1 MDMTKLP
8 QLAILPGLVRH
19 LLRLDFVD
27 EVYLSGSLGRGQG
40 DRYSDVDLQ
49 VAVTRNF
56 SDFLSPTILA
66 ELLGAPPLALK
77 QINLGPHLW
86 LHNMILADGTMLDLV
101 CRTDIEFADTEQWTR
116 LDGREWPPIDLE
128 VPKPST
134 AWAPQAATADEIAE
148 AVELF
153 WVTIHKHRR
162 GLIRKQDL
170 AIWTGIRYSICD
182 LLRLQF
188 IAATDRD
195 PGSLM
200 HMGIYALS
208 GTSNW
213 LENHADWDWRT
224 VLDLEPG
231 SGLAP
236 DRLAANPCRQQGLPR
251 VDGNLDTA
259 CQVDRAGR
267 PGERG
272 LGSGRCRRLPPSRK
286 VDPLYGCRVKPCAAA
301 AAQGE
306 RALTCQSVAWI
317 FQPASE
323 PAARAVLPPKLQ
335 SLQHRCNACG
345 KRVPADTGRHSPE
358 FMPVTRRM
366 SSSNGAVLLFLQ
378 PVQAGPDRN
387 DLAVQFNAH
396 DVRSLALF
404 LARGGV
410 LPNVARKAL
419 AFLAVGDVLD
429 VLVEQGAVGI
439 HIAAG
444 VCVRP
449 IFQRVHNADAL
460 LVDDKDVG

>member
-1 MDMTKLP
+1 MGAPASARVPSPCVLARSGHLQFNASDRSVTLTDRSDTMPHRHFDSNPQPSMDMTELP

-195 PGSLM
+195 PGGLM
-200 HMGIYALS
+200 HMGIYELS

-224 VLDLEPG
+224 VLAWSQDPNWPRTVSRLTDAG
-231 SGLAP
+231 SKVCRELTATWALPARLTELA
-236 DRLAANPCRQQGLPR
+236 DRVSADWDQA
-251 VDGNLDTA
+251 
-259 CQVDRAGR
+259 
-267 PGERG
+267 
-272 LGSGRCRRLPPSRK
+272 
-286 VDPLYGCRVKPCAAA
+286 
-301 AAQGE
+301 
-306 RALTCQSVAWI
+306 VADDYH
-317 FQPASE
+317 QPE
-323 PAARAVLPPKLQ
+323 
-335 SLQHRCNACG
+335 G
-345 KRVPADTGRHSPE
+345 
-358 FMPVTRRM
+358 
-366 SSSNGAVLLFLQ
+366 
-378 PVQAGPDRN
+378 
-387 DLAVQFNAH
+387 
-396 DVRSLALF
+396 
-404 LARGGV
+404 
-410 LPNVARKAL
+410 
-419 AFLAVGDVLD
+419 
-429 VLVEQGAVGI
+429 
-439 HIAAG
+439 
-444 VCVRP
+444 
-449 IFQRVHNADAL
+449 
-460 LVDDKDVG
+460 

>member
-1 MDMTKLP
+1 MDMTALP
-8 QLAILPGLVRH
+8 QLAILPDMVER

-66 ELLGAPPLALK
+66 GLLGTPPLALK

-101 CRTDIEFADTEQWTR
+101 CRTDIESADTEQWTR
-116 LDGREWPPIDLE
+116 LDGREWPPVDLA
-128 VPKPST
+128 VPKPSST
-134 AWAPQAATADEIAE
+134 WSPQAATADEVAA

-208 GTSNW
+208 GTSDW

-224 VLDLEPG
+224 VLAWSRDPDWPRTISRLTDAG
-231 SGLAP
+231 SQVCRELTATWTLP
-236 DRLAANPCRQQGLPR
+236 VRL
-251 VDGNLDTA
+251 T
-259 CQVDRAGR
+259 
-267 PGERG
+267 
-272 LGSGRCRRLPPSRK
+272 
-286 VDPLYGCRVKPCAAA
+286 
-301 AAQGE
+301 
-306 RALTCQSVAWI
+306 
-317 FQPASE
+317 
-323 PAARAVLPPKLQ
+323 
-335 SLQHRCNACG
+335 
-345 KRVPADTGRHSPE
+345 
-358 FMPVTRRM
+358 
-366 SSSNGAVLLFLQ
+366 
-378 PVQAGPDRN
+378 
-387 DLAVQFNAH
+387 
-396 DVRSLALF
+396 
-404 LARGGV
+404 
-410 LPNVARKAL
+410 AL
-419 AFLAVGDVLD
+419 ADRVSADWDQAVADVHHQP
-429 VLVEQGAVGI
+429 EG
-439 HIAAG
+439 
-444 VCVRP
+444 
-449 IFQRVHNADAL
+449 
-460 LVDDKDVG
+460 